1 MKIYLYTTSGREKSI
16 SLYQGENPWIKHLQ
30 RAKHTNYLSNY
41 TTKMKTAM
49 PLLDFFFNMKTTIR
63 NLPSSKRCL
72 DQVTTFIITI
82 AQIHN
87 ACKMLSSTWCK
98 SNKKCRRNL
107 YFHQSRSQ
115 KQHHSNNQ
123 MLHPTQKQ
131 IVQQNHPFGL

>member
-1 MKIYLYTTSGREKSI
+1 MDKAFAKSQTHQLSIQLYHKNENSNAPSG
-16 SLYQGENPWIKHLQ
+16 
-30 RAKHTNYLSNY
+30 
-41 TTKMKTAM
+41 
-49 PLLDFFFNMKTTIR
+49 FFFNMKTTIR

-87 ACKMLSSTWCK
+87 ACKMLSSTRCK